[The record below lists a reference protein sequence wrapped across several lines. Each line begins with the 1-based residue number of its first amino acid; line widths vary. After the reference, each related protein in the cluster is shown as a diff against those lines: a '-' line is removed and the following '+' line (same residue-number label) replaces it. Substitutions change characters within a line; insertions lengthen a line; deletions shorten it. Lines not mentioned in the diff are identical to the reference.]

1 MPSRGLRRGAERV
14 GRDHRSFVED
24 RCSNRQGRCI
34 TLRRVRDERM
44 AVLGRSVS
52 FNHKGMRR
60 IEGGLRRTGKM
71 RL

>member
-34 TLRRVRDERM
+34 SLRDDRI

-52 FNHKGMRR
+52 FN
-60 IEGGLRRTGKM
+60 L
-71 RL
+71 